1 MVFEGDP
8 LRTLGLP
15 AGASQAEIKAAYRR
29 LAKAFHPD
37 TAGEAAI
44 PRFLAIQ
51 AAYETLTG
59 TTLRGSR
66 RPGRAEAW
74 RADAERARTARDGW
88 RGRGS
93 AGAGRARPEAGPRP
107 DGRRAAGGSRAE
119 GKSDAGPRPRPGRL
133 FEL

>member
-15 AGASQAEIKAAYRR
+15 PGASEAEIKAAYRR

-59 TTLRGSR
+59 TVPPAAR
-66 RPGRAEAW
+66 RPRADAW
-74 RADAERARTARDGW
+74 RADPERARTGREGW

-93 AGAGRARPEAGPRP
+93 SAGGRARPEPKPRP
-107 DGRRAAGGSRAE
+107 EGRGASGSSRSE
-119 GKSDAGPRPRPGRL
+119 
-133 FEL
+133 